1 MPAPTLRTATRGGC
15 EVVLRAHRPDDAEVL
30 VRAYADDAVSR
41 WLSGPPLPFRIE
53 HGRDW
58 VAGRAAAWDERDH
71 GTEWTWMLDLDGEPV
86 GQLGVRPRGDGAF
99 DVGYQLRRE
108 AWGRG
113 AMSAALREGA
123 RWAFTPLSEGGADAE
138 VLHWKAQVGNW
149 ASRRVAWACG
159 FQVEGRVRGLVAH
172 RGEAVD
178 GWIGSVRAGD
188 GLRPAVPWLEVPRIE
203 IGDLL
208 LRPNVPGDAERLL
221 QACAHPTTQEWLP
234 TLPSPYTLDDARAYL
249 DGREEQHAVALGLY
263 WAVAAADAPGR
274 LLGQI
279 GLMGLDHGLSPSGEI
294 GYWVHPDA
302 RRRGVA
308 TRAVRAVA
316 RHGLVD
322 LDEGGLG
329 LRRVL
334 LRVAETNTA
343 SLGVARAAGFTQAGR
358 DRDSEKLRSGRVVD
372 HLRFDLLAD
381 EMDAAYAHPSS
392 LR

>member
-1 MPAPTLRTATRGGC
+1 MPAPTLRTATRGGR
-15 EVVLRAHRPDDAEVL
+15 EVVLRAHRDDDADAL
-30 VRAYADDAVSR
+30 VRLLADRAVMDRLTGPPDPFTPEHARRWVDGRAGAWERDDA
-41 WLSGPPLPFRIE
+41 
-53 HGRDW
+53 
-58 VAGRAAAWDERDH
+58 
-71 GTEWTWMLDLDGEPV
+71 GTEWTWMLDLDGEPLGQV
-86 GQLGVRPRGDGAF
+86 GLRPRGDGSL
-99 DVGYQLRRE
+99 DVGYVLGRG
-108 AWGRG
+108 AWGAG
-113 AMSAALREGA
+113 AMSAALRAALTWSFGPDGPRA
-123 RWAFTPLSEGGADAE
+123 S
-138 VLHWKAQVGNW
+138 VVHWRAVVGNW

-159 FQVEGRVRGLVAH
+159 FQVEGRVRGLVEH

-178 GWIGSVRAGD
+178 GWIGSVRAAD
-188 GLRPAVPWLEVPRIE
+188 ELRPAVPWLEVPEIE
-203 IGDLL
+203 VGDLL
-208 LRPNVPGDAERLL
+208 LRANVPGDAERVL
-221 QACAHPTTQEWLP
+221 QACAHPSTQEWLP
-234 TLPSPYTLDDARAYL
+234 TLPDPYTLDHARGYL
-249 DGREEQHAVALGLY
+249 EAREEQHAVALGLY
-263 WAVAAADAPGR
+263 WAVAATDDPDR

-316 RHGLVD
+316 RHGLLD

-358 DRDSEKLRSGRVVD
+358 DRDGERLRSGRVLD

>member
-1 MPAPTLRTATRGGC
+1 MPAPTLRTSTRGGR
-15 EVVLRAHRPDDAEVL
+15 EVVLRAHRDDDAEVL
-30 VRAYADDAVSR
+30 VRAYADDDVSR
-41 WLSGPPLPFRIE
+41 WLSGPPLPYTLE
-53 HGRDW
+53 HGRGW
-58 VAGRAAAWDERDH
+58 VAGRAADWERSRD
-71 GTEWTWMLDLDGEPV
+71 TEWTWMLDLDGAPA
-86 GQLGVRPRGDGAF
+86 GQVALLPRADGALEVAYVLGRWAWGAGAMTAGVR
-99 DVGYQLRRE
+99 
-108 AWGRG
+108 
-113 AMSAALREGA
+113 AALG
-123 RWAFTPLSEGGADAE
+123 WAFGPDGPRAP
-138 VLHWKAQVGNW
+138 VVHWRALVGNW

-178 GWIGSVRAGD
+178 GWVGSVRAGD
-188 GLRPAVPWLEVPRIE
+188 ELRPVVPWLEVPE
-203 IGDLL
+203 LEVGDLL
-208 LRPNVPGDAERLL
+208 LRPNAPGDADRLQ

-234 TLPSPYTLDDARAYL
+234 TLPSPYTREDARAYL

-263 WAVAAADAPGR
+263 WAVASVDDPDR

-302 RRRGVA
+302 RRHGVA

-316 RHGLVD
+316 RHGLLD

-334 LRVAETNTA
+334 LRVAETNEA

-358 DRDSEKLRSGRVVD
+358 DRDGERLRSGRVVD
-372 HLRFDLLAD
+372 HLRLDLLAD

>member
-1 MPAPTLRTATRGGC
+1 VPAPRLRTATRGGR

-30 VRAYADDAVSR
+30 VRAYADDEVSR
-41 WLSGPPLPFRIE
+41 WLSGPPLPYTID
-53 HGRDW
+53 HGREW
-58 VAGRAAAWDERDH
+58 VAGRAAAWDEHDDA
-71 GTEWTWMLDLDGEPV
+71 TEWTWMLDLDGDPA
-86 GQLGVRPRGDGAF
+86 GQVALLPRQDGALE
-99 DVGYQLRRE
+99 VAYVLGRW
-108 AWGRG
+108 AWGAG
-113 AMSAALREGA
+113 AMSAGVRAALG
-123 RWAFTPLSEGGADAE
+123 WALGPDGPRAP
-138 VLHWKAQVGNW
+138 VVHWRALAGNW

-159 FQVEGRVRGLVAH
+159 IQVEGRVRGLVAH
-172 RGEAVD
+172 RGAAVD

-188 GLRPAVPWLEVPRIE
+188 ALRPVVPWLEVPRIE
-203 IGDLL
+203 VGDLL
-208 LRPNVPGDAERLL
+208 LRPSSPDDAERVQ
-221 QACAHPTTQEWLP
+221 QACADPTTQEWLP
-234 TLPSPYTLDDARAYL
+234 SLPAPYTLDDARGYL
-249 DGREEQHAVALGLY
+249 EAREEQHAAALGVY
-263 WAVAAADAPGR
+263 WAVAGADDPGT

-316 RHGLVD
+316 RHGLLD

-343 SLGVARAAGFTQAGR
+343 SLGVARAAGFTRAGR
-358 DRDSEKLRSGRVVD
+358 DRDGERLRSGRVVD
-372 HLRFDLLAD
+372 HLRFDLLAE
-381 EMDAAYAHPSS
+381 EMDAAYAHPAS